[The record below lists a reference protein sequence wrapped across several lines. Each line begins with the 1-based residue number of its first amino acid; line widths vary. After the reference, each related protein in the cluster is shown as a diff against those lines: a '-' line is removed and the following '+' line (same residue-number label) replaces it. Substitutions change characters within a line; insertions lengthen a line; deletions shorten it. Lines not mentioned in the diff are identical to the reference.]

1 MQTRITSIGNRIPL
15 VFSMAFARFSNAK
28 VYPTVTTAR
37 LMRQNRFDSRQWV
50 NQWLDCHVPVLGGKP
65 RTFLGTEEGRTLV
78 KNVLDLSWSG
88 AYG

>member
-1 MQTRITSIGNRIPL
+1 MKVIEMSYVRPDPAVDAIVAQVDRMVAEFGNPDG
-15 VFSMAFARFSNAK
+15 
-28 VYPTVTTAR
+28 
-37 LMRQNRFDSRQWV
+37 FDSRQWV

-65 RTFLGTEEGRTLV
+65 RSFLGTEEGRTLV